1 MAYSLLGLL
10 TLLLITMIVRLVVVL
25 RRFRIKKAYT
35 AALEAPSVSVCIPAR
50 NETHAMTQCLERILE
65 SDYEKLEVVVYDDSS
80 SDDTSILI
88 KSFARAGV
96 RFVPGDKLP
105 EGWLGKNYALETL
118 AREASGTYV
127 IFMDVDTYIQPTTIS
142 QLVGYMMTEG
152 LTMTS
157 VIPGRNDVW
166 RASVLVGHLRYFW
179 EALFSRNNAPAT
191 SSALWMIKR
200 HVLLDTLG
208 GFVSHKNEVEP
219 EEHIAAI
226 IGVASYHCLISNQS
240 LGVTYEKKWSS
251 QVETSQRLLL
261 PIFGGRWYGAVAGI
275 LFLGLLNIPFFVA
288 LSGVALGWDSIQLA
302 ALTILVGFMA
312 LYSGFTHQTW
322 RHSWWL
328 GGLLWPVVVFQ
339 ELILFVRSV
348 WGYATRTI
356 TWKGRPIA
364 ASPIRID
371 HLEINE

>member
-1 MAYSLLGLL
+1 MAYLLLGSLA
-10 TLLLITMIVRLVVVL
+10 MILVYMSVRLVVVL
-25 RRFRIKKAYT
+25 RRFRIKKMYT
-35 AALEAPSVSVCIPAR
+35 AAIEAPSVSVCIPAR
-50 NETHAMTQCLERILE
+50 NETHAMTQCLERVLE

-96 RFVPGDKLP
+96 RFVPGDSLP

-127 IFMDVDTYIQPTTIS
+127 IFMDVDTYVQPTTIS
-142 QLVGYMMTEG
+142 QLVGYMTTEK

-157 VIPGRNDVW
+157 VIPGRNDIW
-166 RASVLVGHLRYFW
+166 RTSVLMGHLRYFW
-179 EALFSRNNAPAT
+179 EALLSRQAAPAT

-226 IGVASYHCLISNQS
+226 IGVSSYHCLVSDRS
-240 LGVTYEKKWSS
+240 LGVTYEKKWTS
-251 QVETSQRLLL
+251 QIETSRRLLL
-261 PIFGGRWYGAVAGI
+261 PIFGGRWYGAVLGL
-275 LFLGLLNIPFFVA
+275 LFLGLLNIPFFLV
-288 LSGVALGWDSIQLA
+288 LSGSIFGWHVIELTALC
-302 ALTILVGFMA
+302 ILIGFMI
-312 LYSGFTHQTW
+312 LYAGFTHQTW

-328 GGLLWPVVVFQ
+328 GGLLWPLVIFQ
-339 ELILFVRSV
+339 EFILFVRSV
-348 WGYATRTI
+348 WGYATHTI
-356 TWKGRPIA
+356 TWKGRLVD
-364 ASPIRID
+364 ASPVHID